1 MAVKIRLSRRGAKK
15 RPFYRVVVADS
26 RSARDGRV
34 IDTIGFYNP
43 ISETEPYRID
53 GERALHWLNEGAEVT
68 DTARSVLRRAGVMKA
83 WRDGTPL
90 PAQPAEEGTS
100 AVEVPVA
107 VAEEPAQSE
116 EKSEAPEGD
125 SE

>member
-1 MAVKIRLSRRGAKK
+1 LAVKIRLSRRGAKK

-43 ISETEPYRID
+43 ISKTEPFRID
-53 GERALHWLNEGAEVT
+53 GERALHWLNEGAELT

-83 WRDGTPL
+83 WREGTP
-90 PAQPAEEGTS
+90 
-100 AVEVPVA
+100 VPVA
-107 VAEEPAQSE
+107 GTGEAAQVAEAPPAAE
-116 EKSEAPEGD
+116 ESAQPEAETESPEGGA
-125 SE
+125 E